1 MRRFAT
7 IVAVCLV
14 SASAAGADRLYLK
27 SPASGPVRATVMQPF
42 TLELVA
48 ERGEVATQLSV
59 VAFTLDVPDGIVL
72 VGEELLVESLLGLG
86 TSRDGMDL
94 VFECTHKTPLPILRY
109 RFVATRPIEHA
120 VIAIAP
126 ERKTKFL
133 GIVACRE
140 QDFMKFDTAPDSVA
154 VSAR

>member
-1 MRRFAT
+1 MRRLAA
-7 IVAVCLV
+7 IVSSVLL
-14 SASAAGADRLYLK
+14 AAGTAQADRLYLAAPK
-27 SPASGPVRATVMQPF
+27 SGSVQATVMQPF
-42 TLELVA
+42 TLELIA

-59 VAFTLDVPDGIVL
+59 VAFTLEVPDGIVL

-86 TSRDGMDL
+86 SSRDGMNL
-94 VFECTHKTPLPILRY
+94 VFECTDKSPLPILRY

-120 VIAIAP
+120 VIAVAP

-140 QDFMKFDTAPDSVA
+140 QDFMKFETAPDSVT